1 MFVTEISESNTARNE
16 ALITLS
22 FCINSIC
29 AVILNHL
36 SFEQTYELESES
48 ESKAD
53 ISTTE
58 DYAAI
63 ITTDMV

>member
-1 MFVTEISESNTARNE
+1 MKEISGLNTAKSE
-16 ALITLS
+16 ALIVLS

-29 AVILNHL
+29 AVILNRF
-36 SFEQTYELESES
+36 FEQTYELES

-58 DYAAI
+58 EDYAAI
-63 ITTDMV
+63 ITTEMV